1 MPLEPWMS
9 LARRNTHP
17 RDKLIQFDEPTHIYT
32 VQGSSKNVISCTGFL
47 HEFFGHFDSKAVIK
61 KMMDSPNWTQSK
73 WYKPGIT
80 ADEIAATWSN
90 NGKEASGA
98 GTAMHLAIEQFLNGA
113 EHVILPSVKETPEW
127 RYFMN
132 FWRDCGDDL
141 EPYRTEWEVWSADH
155 KLAGSID
162 MIFRRKSDGKFLIYD
177 WKRSKE
183 IKTGNQFQTGLGPL
197 HHLPDCNYWHYSLQL
212 NVYRR
217 ILETFYGLDV
227 ADMYLLIL
235 HPDNPNYKRMRLN
248 RMDKEVDDML
258 NCRLRAVQAGCFQ
271 KVLMP
276 IEDKLCMLGSDDES
290 E

>member
-132 FWRDCGDDL
+132 FWRDCGGDL

-276 IEDKLCMLGSDDES
+276 IEDRVCMLGSDDES